1 MAFNYANEADIAML
15 LAEVR
20 KYVPFYASCSTA
32 ASTAAKEINDLTGFS
47 LRTGATIRVKFA
59 NSNTAQNPTLNV
71 NNTGAKSIYKYGSS
85 SAGITAGSSWESGA
99 VVTLTYDG
107 TAWIMN
113 DWIDAEFSVMTG
125 ATSSTAGTSGLVPA
139 PAAGSQEKYLKG
151 DGTWGNPGG
160 SRPIAYQLDTV
171 TGTGGA
177 YTHTT
182 TDLPVTATMK
192 ATGIE
197 VSDTTA
203 FGGQI
208 TVTVNDGSIT
218 LSCPEV
224 NGTSSVTVSVMQAGD
239 AASGGQTVTS
249 EEFDILSNRIGTMSA
264 LTTQTK
270 TTVVGAVNE
279 INQNVNNKVDRSDYD
294 ATKIP
299 LSGTDSTSVKQAL
312 TNVDAD
318 IEKTQSGLAVIVDGD
333 TCSVPV
339 PADDYAYIKSNTH
352 GLANGL
358 YKNISGSAFPV
369 SGGIA
374 DNTVFSAVPDGG
386 LNDLKNKMG
395 AVGATDLQSQI
406 TSLDSNIASHSI
418 ASGIGDA
425 SSYSELQTKIETV
438 LSEMTNGETRPISSY
453 ISISDFNSTTN
464 YGYVTK
470 VSSTRAIVYFSNP
483 FKTVTY
489 GAKDGSTWSWEK
501 LALNSN
507 LNNKP
512 SCLSTAGSQVSNTQI
527 QGGSGT
533 LRDVFRCYII
543 ENVLVLHGRFVV
555 DTFSRSGG
563 NPGCTFKLPS
573 GKTIAQTFAVY
584 TGAVC
589 DGSGIRVGEQAN
601 ISGDANSDT
610 ITVSMTESYTN
621 VANGRI
627 SIVISPLYILIK

>member
-20 KYVPFYASCSTA
+20 KYVPFYAGCSTA

-71 NNTGAKSIYKYGSS
+71 NNTGAKNIYKYGSS

-197 VSDTTA
+197 VSDTTV

-249 EEFDILSNRIGTMSA
+249 EEFDILSNRIGTMNT

-279 INQNVNNKVDRSDYD
+279 VNQKVGTALIIGAQTLTSAEKAQVQSNLNV
-294 ATKIP
+294 P
-299 LSGTDSTSVKQAL
+299 DSTAIADLL
-312 TNVDAD
+312 TRLQN
-318 IEKTQSGLAVIVDGD
+318 GLAIIVDGD
-333 TCSVPV
+333 TALAPV
-339 PADDYAYIKSNTH
+339 PSGSYAYIRSNQH
-352 GLANGL
+352 GLSEGL
-358 YKNISGSAFPV
+358 YQNTSSGAFPISG
-369 SGGIA
+369 GTA
-374 DNTVFSAVPDGG
+374 DNTVFVPVGGG
-386 LNDLKNKMG
+386 LNDLKSKY
-395 AVGATDLQSQI
+395 DLINSK
-406 TSLDSNIASHSI
+406 IADVHE
-418 ASGIGDA
+418 AS
-425 SSYSELQTKIETV
+425 TV
-438 LSEMTNGETRPISSY
+438 NAGS
-453 ISISDFNSTTN
+453 SISDLKANLISMLNGMVNTEMKAIQINCSYSNDYFNSSTDYN
-464 YGYVTK
+464 GYL
-470 VSSTRAIVYFSNP
+470 TRVWKSGDNLSAIAIV
-483 FKTVTY
+483 
-489 GAKDGSTWSWEK
+489 GSVLGECVVIGLNNGTWRIEK

-507 LNNKP
+507 LNAFSVVNFEP
-512 SCLSTAGSQVSNTQI
+512 VSGITSDLFIRRYGRIVCVNGYLTANTAFSSNQLVGYI
-527 QGGSGT
+527 QARHRPDAP
-533 LRDVFRCYII
+533 LRCPASVAEYAYSVGDVAYIAI
-543 ENVLVLHGRFVV
+543 
-555 DTFSRSGG
+555 D
-563 NPGCTFKLPS
+563 PD
-573 GKTIAQTFAVY
+573 
-584 TGAVC
+584 GAV
-589 DGSGIRVGEQAN
+589 R
-601 ISGDANSDT
+601 
-610 ITVSMTESYTN
+610 ITTRAGNTYKVCYFTASY
-621 VANGRI
+621 VVL
-627 SIVISPLYILIK
+627 S

>member
-20 KYVPFYASCSTA
+20 KYVPFYAGCSTA

-171 TGTGGA
+171 TGTGGS
-177 YTHTT
+177 YMHTT

-197 VSDTTA
+197 VSDTTV

-339 PADDYAYIKSNTH
+339 PADGYAYIKSNTH

-406 TSLDSNIASHSI
+406 T
-418 ASGIGDA
+418 
-425 SSYSELQTKIETV
+425 
-438 LSEMTNGETRPISSY
+438 
-453 ISISDFNSTTN
+453 
-464 YGYVTK
+464 
-470 VSSTRAIVYFSNP
+470 
-483 FKTVTY
+483 
-489 GAKDGSTWSWEK
+489 
-501 LALNSN
+501 ALNSN
-507 LNNKP
+507 ITIQTITASTSIASLCADIPINQHRYYKATLSSTFTDFPQASQYYPLIHIYKNTDSRANINIDCISASNVPSFITGYYENGSLYWNDINSNKATIKCKLFTATTSANGNIDIMSILNTNAYTIFAIAAHVKSDTSTMVVATPYQYSSGRPNKI
-512 SCLSTAGSQVSNTQI
+512 SGFHCIAETA
-527 QGGSGT
+527 
-533 LRDVFRCYII
+533 
-543 ENVLVLHGRFVV
+543 
-555 DTFSRSGG
+555 SGG
-563 NPGCTFKLPS
+563 V
-573 GKTIAQTFAVY
+573 IASTEIEGMIFYV
-584 TGAVC
+584 
-589 DGSGIRVGEQAN
+589 DN
-601 ISGDANSDT
+601 NT
-610 ITVSMTESYTN
+610 ITQE
-621 VANGRI
+621 
-627 SIVISPLYILIK
+627 

>member
-20 KYVPFYASCSTA
+20 KYVPFYAGCSTV
-32 ASTAAKEINDLTGFS
+32 ASTAAKEINNLTGFS

-197 VSDTTA
+197 VSDTTV

-249 EEFDILSNRIGTMSA
+249 EEFDILSNRIGTMST

-299 LSGTDSTSVKQAL
+299 LSGTDSTSVKQTL

-333 TCSVPV
+333 TCSAPV
-339 PADDYAYIKSNTH
+339 PADGYAYIKSNTH

-374 DNTVFSAVPDGG
+374 DNTVFSEVPDGG

-406 TSLDSNIASHSI
+406 TTLNSKFTYEA
-418 ASGIGDA
+418 
-425 SSYSELQTKIETV
+425 V
-438 LSEMTNGETRPISSY
+438 
-453 ISISDFNSTTN
+453 SDFNDFAPSGTSVVRR
-464 YGYVTK
+464 YGYSTGGSAINAPVLGDNITYRGYSEG
-470 VSSTRAIVYFSNP
+470 VATCYTQHFTIEYANSVNNRGRSFIRTYLGSSFEPWREITIADTIKAVQPNAPITFSLALYGRAIVTLIGYSSTTTGRCFAVRGDGGNAIIKWLGEAPSKISITMNTSGV
-483 FKTVTY
+483 FTVT
-489 GAKDGSTWSWEK
+489 
-501 LALNSN
+501 N
-507 LNNKP
+507 
-512 SCLSTAGSQVSNTQI
+512 
-527 QGGSGT
+527 
-533 LRDVFRCYII
+533 
-543 ENVLVLHGRFVV
+543 
-555 DTFSRSGG
+555 
-563 NPGCTFKLPS
+563 
-573 GKTIAQTFAVY
+573 
-584 TGAVC
+584 
-589 DGSGIRVGEQAN
+589 
-601 ISGDANSDT
+601 SGDAVT
-610 ITVSMTESYTN
+610 YMKIEHQM
-621 VANGRI
+621 
-627 SIVISPLYILIK
+627 